1 LGLINAHID
10 EDTGDAYPDTLG
22 ANWSAKPTWANWTHW
37 DANPNA
43 TIIYETELDGG
54 QATMLIPVVEVSMSN
69 GDAVVTESHSADGVA
84 WSAYEAIGVMLE
96 ARYVRIRV
104 TATGEYPILH
114 EVEATLLSDRKDQ
127 TIDNLN
133 TAALA
138 GAYRVGVGDI
148 RLPVAEGEF
157 TVLLNVQV
165 SFNNAGPGW
174 TYEVVD
180 KSATPG
186 PRIRIYNASGNLAD
200 ATIDAFIR
208 GA

>member
-1 LGLINAHID
+1 MGLINTHID
-10 EDTGDAYPDTLG
+10 EGTGDAYPDTLG
-22 ANWSAKPTWANWTHW
+22 ANWSAKPTWSSWNRW
-37 DANPNA
+37 DANPN
-43 TIIYETELDGG
+43 TTTIYETELDGG
-54 QATMLIPVVEVSMSN
+54 QVTMLIPVVEVSLSN
-69 GDAVVTESHSADGVA
+69 GDAVVTESHSSDGVT
-84 WSAYEAIGVMLE
+84 WSGYEEVGVMLE

-104 TATGEYPILH
+104 AATGEYPILH
-114 EVEATLLSDRKDQ
+114 EVEAALLSDRKDQ

-133 TAALA
+133 TAALT
-138 GAYRVGVGDI
+138 GANRIGVGDI
-148 RLPVAEGEF
+148 RLPVSDSDF

-180 KSATPG
+180 KSVTPG
-186 PRIRIYNASGNLAD
+186 PRIRIYNAAGILAD